1 MSTIYKLK
9 PQFQNLL
16 RPLVKQ
22 LYRIGVTANQVT
34 LFAMFVSIF
43 LAFYL
48 YMHSLEQTSSW
59 ILLLLPI
66 WMLIRMALNAI
77 DGMLA
82 KEFAQQSQLGAFYNE
97 LSDVI
102 SDTALYLCFIG
113 FSFIQSELLLIIVFL
128 AILSEY
134 TGVMAPLIGKERRYD
149 GPMGK
154 SDRAFC
160 FGLLTTII
168 FVFPIMSDH
177 SEYLIYL
184 CNGLLFM
191 MGLLL
196 VVTIYNRIKNSIT
209 TAI

>member
-59 ILLLLPI
+59 ILMLLPI

-82 KEFAQQSQLGAFYNE
+82 KEFTQQSQLGAFYNE

-160 FGLLTTII
+160 FGLLATII

-177 SEYLIYL
+177 SEYLTYL
-184 CNGLLFM
+184 SNGLLFLI
-191 MGLLL
+191 GLMLI
-196 VVTIYNRIKNSIT
+196 VTIYNRIKNSLT